1 MLPVALVI
9 SFATSIVEQLG
20 NVKIII
26 IKKNIRIALLIK
38 NNYNIIIN
46 MLTLIKSPF
55 IEYKLTILR
64 NKKTSNSL
72 FRQTMNEISY
82 LIAAEV
88 LKNLKYKKILIQS
101 PIAKTTGLN
110 LADSVIIV
118 PILRAGLGLIE
129 GFVKF
134 LPDVEKGHIGL
145 YRDEQTYQ
153 PVEYLCKLPKVK
165 NKKII
170 VLDPMLATGNSSSAA
185 IELIKEKG
193 VRIKDIKFVS
203 LLAAPEGVKNLSK
216 KQKGLHIFTCSL
228 DKSLNKNK
236 YIVPGL
242 GDAGDRYMGT

>member
-1 MLPVALVI
+1 
-9 SFATSIVEQLG
+9 
-20 NVKIII
+20 
-26 IKKNIRIALLIK
+26 
-38 NNYNIIIN
+38 
-46 MLTLIKSPF
+46 MLTLIKSSF

-72 FRQTMNEISY
+72 FRQTMNELSY
-82 LIAAEV
+82 LIAGEA
-88 LKNLKYKKILIQS
+88 LQHLNYKKIS
-101 PIAKTTGLN
+101 VETPVTRTKGLVIN
-110 LADSVIIV
+110 QQLIIV

-134 LPDVEKGHIGL
+134 LPNVEKGHIRL

-165 NKKII
+165 NKTIF

-185 IELIKEKG
+185 ISLVREEG
-193 VRIKDIKFVS
+193 VDIKNIKLIS
-203 LLAAPEGVKNLSK
+203 LLASPEGIKNLNK

-228 DKSLNKNK
+228 DKGLNKNK